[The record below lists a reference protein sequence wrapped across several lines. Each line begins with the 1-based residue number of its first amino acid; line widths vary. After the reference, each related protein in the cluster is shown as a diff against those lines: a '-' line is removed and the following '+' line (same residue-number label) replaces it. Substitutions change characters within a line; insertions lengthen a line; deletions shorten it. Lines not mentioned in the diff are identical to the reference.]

1 MDNKVEATTGAKR
14 GFTYKQ
20 QKPADVLG
28 GKNNRKPY
36 CLLVS
41 P

>member
-20 QKPADVLG
+20 QKPADVRG
-28 GKNNRKPY
+28 QK
-36 CLLVS
+36 
-41 P
+41 